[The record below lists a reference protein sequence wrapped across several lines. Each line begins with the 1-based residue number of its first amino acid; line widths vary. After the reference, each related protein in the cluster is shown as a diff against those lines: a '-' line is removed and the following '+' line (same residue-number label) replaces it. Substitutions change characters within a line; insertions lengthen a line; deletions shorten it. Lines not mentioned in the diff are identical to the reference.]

1 MVKGGVTSDPADA
14 LFKVPLAEFTA
25 ARNALVTKLKKA
37 GKPDEAATIKGMV
50 KPSISA
56 WAVNQ
61 LHWQHSAAFDK
72 LLAAGE
78 RFRQAQ
84 AAQLSGKSTDLRAPL
99 EARREILADLTK
111 RATEVLHAAGHSAT
125 PDVMRRITSTLE
137 ALSIMPGSDGPRP
150 GRLIDDVDPP
160 GFEALAALVPRN
172 ADGNGG
178 TTGPSR
184 VLTFRER
191 ERAAKQ
197 TERKVETAAEREAR
211 AEQEQKAH
219 RAAVKAALVE
229 AERALKAA
237 RKAAEQSEVALKK
250 AAAHA
255 KEADQERAAAEKLL
269 EKTTAAADEAR
280 QQARKTAGEA
290 EEAAQAVED
299 AERALAKATAALEE
313 LE

>member
-1 MVKGGVTSDPADA
+1 MVKGGVNSDPADA

-37 GKPDEAATIKGMV
+37 GKPDEAAAIKGMV

-61 LHWQHSAAFDK
+61 LHWQHPAAFDK

-111 RATEVLHAAGHSAT
+111 RATDVLHGGGHSAT

-197 TERKVETAAEREAR
+197 TERKVETAEEREAR

-229 AERALKAA
+229 ADRALKAA

-280 QQARKTAGEA
+280 QQARKTAAEA